1 VRVWFEQFWWVLG
14 GRLRGVEPL
23 GFRLYIRVS
32 FGAALQQIAV
42 CKARGTRD
50 RALQP
55 VVTCV
60 GHLQGKAV
68 RPRSHVGIASSSTTL
83 LDVRPGYCYSRQAR
97 ILQVSPV
104 YMLGSCAP
112 TREFRANHRIR

>member
-1 VRVWFEQFWWVLG
+1 MRVWFEQFWWVLG

-55 VVTCV
+55 SRYMCGAPSRKGSETAESC
-60 GHLQGKAV
+60 
-68 RPRSHVGIASSSTTL
+68 
-83 LDVRPGYCYSRQAR
+83 GYCIIIHDIVGCSSWLLLLKASTDTAGIPGLYVRLLRTDQG
-97 ILQVSPV
+97 I
-104 YMLGSCAP
+104 
-112 TREFRANHRIR
+112 